1 MSINIDLDIENY
13 KQEDIEKYLKL
24 EKKKNYTVNDVEM
37 NAYEIRE
44 QLMSSDLVN
53 KDMKRDLIVFTT
65 AAKQWLLF
73 TKFGEVSIEAVPKN
87 KSRNFEKKYYDD
99 DVWSKK
105 EKLNMN
111 TTSSIQDPNRSDEI
125 YKRERRN
132 YVYTNNQEFLEGNL
146 NPLDKRIINKC
157 LSIDSKFRSNYENT
171 DSSNFYIQLPSKI
184 NKVVQM
190 QLANIQLP
198 LAFYNISS
206 SYGNNFLY
214 LEIYVRENDE
224 IIIKSTIL
232 ILEDGVYNAI
242 LLINKIN
249 NLLSTKEDEFAKVQF
264 GLDLDEDN
272 NGTGKTIIETNDE
285 KIIQIVLNFEK
296 NLESLPDQVDIKTK
310 LGWNLGFTRKYYKN
324 EKRYVSDR
332 MIDMKTIK
340 YIYLAID
347 DFQKSMNNLFL
358 EGFENG
364 KMNENIIAK
373 ILLTGEDFTLYVEKS
388 LNLITEE
395 RKYFGPVDLQ
405 RLHIMMYDD
414 HGRILNL
421 NNSDFSFVLNLKL
434 LYDI

>member
-171 DSSNFYIQLPSKI
+171 ESSNFYIQLPSKI

-214 LEIYVRENDE
+214 LEIYVRENDD
-224 IIIKSTIL
+224 IIKKSTIL
-232 ILEDGVYNAI
+232 ILEDGVYNATA
-242 LLINKIN
+242 LIDRIN
-249 NLLSTKEDEFAKVQF
+249 NLLSTKDDEFAKVQ
-264 GLDLDEDN
+264 LSIDIDQDN

-285 KIIQIVLNFEK
+285 KIIQIVLNFEN

-310 LGWNLGFTRKYYKN
+310 IGWNLGFTSKYYKN
-324 EKRYVSDR
+324 EKRYVSNR

-364 KMNENIIAK
+364 TINENIIAK
-373 ILLTGEDFTLYVEKS
+373 ILLTGDDFTLYVEKS

-405 RLHIMMYDD
+405 RLHIIMYDD

>member
-171 DSSNFYIQLPSKI
+171 ESSNFYIQLPSKI

-214 LEIYVRENDE
+214 LEIYVRENDD
-224 IIIKSTIL
+224 IIKKSTIL
-232 ILEDGVYNAI
+232 ILEDGVYNATA
-242 LLINKIN
+242 LIDRIN
-249 NLLSTKEDEFAKVQF
+249 NLLSTKDDEFAKVQ
-264 GLDLDEDN
+264 LSIDIDQDN

-285 KIIQIVLNFEK
+285 KIIQIVLNFEN

-310 LGWNLGFTRKYYKN
+310 IGWNLGFTSKYYKN
-324 EKRYVSDR
+324 EKRYVSNR

-364 KMNENIIAK
+364 TINENIIAK
-373 ILLTGEDFTLYVEKS
+373 ILLTGDDFTLYVEKS

-405 RLHIMMYDD
+405 KLQTKMYED
-414 HGRILNL
+414 HERILNL

>member
-1 MSINIDLDIENY
+1 
-13 KQEDIEKYLKL
+13 
-24 EKKKNYTVNDVEM
+24 
-37 NAYEIRE
+37 
-44 QLMSSDLVN
+44 
-53 KDMKRDLIVFTT
+53 
-65 AAKQWLLF
+65 
-73 TKFGEVSIEAVPKN
+73 
-87 KSRNFEKKYYDD
+87 
-99 DVWSKK
+99 
-105 EKLNMN
+105 MN